1 MKISFNTALQK
12 FNTKGEKTGWTY
24 IEVPADLAE
33 KLKPGQKQSFRVKGK
48 LDTYKIEQVALIP
61 MGGGSFIMAV
71 NATMRKG
78 IGKKHGAM
86 VKVELT
92 CDDREMP
99 LSSDFMS
106 CLEDEPSALRYF
118 QTLPKGHQKYFSQW
132 IESAKTEAT
141 KTKRIALAVNALSR
155 NMGYGEMIR
164 EDKANRQSLL

>member
-1 MKISFNTALQK
+1 MKISFDTVLQK
-12 FNTKGEKTGWTY
+12 FDKKGEKTGWTY
-24 IEVPADLAE
+24 IEIHADLAE

-48 LDTYKIEQVALIP
+48 LDKYKIEQVALIP
-61 MGGGSFIMAV
+61 MGDGSFIMAV

-92 CDDREMP
+92 YDDREIP

-118 QTLPKGHQKYFSQW
+118 QSLPKGHQKYFSQW